1 MRKYNIP
8 IFVPHKGCPFDCVF
22 CNQKRI
28 TGSTTDVVPDD
39 VTRTIEEYL
48 ETLPDNDRN
57 IEVAF
62 FGGSFTGIPIEEQS
76 ALMERVLP
84 YIKDGKINGIRLS
97 TRPDYINREILD
109 NLKKHCV
116 TTIELGVQSMAETVL
131 KAANRGHNSKQV
143 RDAVALIRQY
153 DFSLG
158 LQMMTGLPGDTDEL
172 SEMTAREIIKLK
184 PDFVRIYPT
193 LTIKDTF
200 LEKMYNNG
208 TYKPQSLESAVE
220 LSKKLVYMFE
230 RENIDVIR
238 VGLQTTDEI
247 NSGASVVAGPFHSSF
262 GELVESSIY
271 YDIIASAISSVGE
284 NAEVIVYVNPK
295 DISKA
300 VGNKRNNILKFKN
313 SLGINVKIKGDINL
327 KKKEV
332 RYDVAEKT

>member
-1 MRKYNIP
+1 M
-8 IFVPHKGCPFDCVF
+8 
-22 CNQKRI
+22 
-28 TGSTTDVVPDD
+28 S
-39 VTRTIEEYL
+39 E
-48 ETLPDNDRN
+48 
-57 IEVAF
+57 
-62 FGGSFTGIPIEEQS
+62 S
-76 ALMERVLP
+76 
-84 YIKDGKINGIRLS
+84 
-97 TRPDYINREILD
+97 
-109 NLKKHCV
+109 
-116 TTIELGVQSMAETVL
+116 VL
-131 KAANRGHNSKQV
+131 KAANRGHNSDQV

-153 DFSLG
+153 NFSLG

-271 YDIIASAISSVGE
+271 YDIIASAISSLGE

-295 DISKA
+295 EISKA